1 MKIRPLHLLAGI
13 ALWCAFFAMPVL
25 QTGCQHTVTLE
36 AGGVY
41 SDAYLATTDQAILD
55 AAKTLDGFISW
66 YKANATYLAKYPAVV
81 DLAAK
86 VTAHQNEWLRDAYAA
101 RDAYA
106 KAETLYKAG
115 KATAPTTA
123 TVNAALSVLNDV
135 IAQINASKTPTP

>member
-13 ALWCAFFAMPVL
+13 ALWCALFAMPVL

-36 AGGVY
+36 QGGVY

-55 AAKTLDGFISW
+55 AAKTLDGFAAW
-66 YKANATYLAKYPAVV
+66 YKANAAYLAKYPAVG

-101 RDAYA
+101 RDSYA
-106 KAETLYKAG
+106 KAAALYKAG
-115 KATAPTTA
+115 QGTAPTTA
-123 TVNAALSVLNDV
+123 AVSAAISVLNDV
-135 IAQINASKTPTP
+135 VAQINASKTPTP